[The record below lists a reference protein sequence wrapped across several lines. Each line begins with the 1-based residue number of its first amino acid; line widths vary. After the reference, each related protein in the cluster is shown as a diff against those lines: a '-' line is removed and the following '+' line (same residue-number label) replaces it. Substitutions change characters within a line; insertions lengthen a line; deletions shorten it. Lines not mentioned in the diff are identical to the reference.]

1 MQMEHSMTNS
11 CFRRWILGLL
21 FFSTILTAVILNHSS
36 WRGRLQYDIDYED
49 VITFLDG
56 LKRYRALVDQPQG
69 NLQFIYQYVTDPP
82 HAPLHSFQ
90 AAVAFAVF
98 GIQDWAPYASNV
110 FLLFLLLLAFAYAAR
125 SFGGIALGV
134 GVFFLALSPL
144 AYNTIAEFRPDYPS
158 AILTVWGVLFYLEFL
173 KKGKWHLC
181 ALSGACYGLAILAK
195 PPVFLY
201 VMAIGGGPFFLGL
214 ALGWRENR
222 WAGLVG
228 ALKNSWPFFASCAL
242 VAGPH
247 FAVAAGKIYN
257 YIVLNQVGQDAH
269 LWAFQGGWIERVFY
283 PLSGYGGWI
292 ALGRM
297 WRIALGLAL
306 ASGLAGVILWRW
318 RPSEAKWFLI
328 GFGMV
333 LYSYLF
339 LVINPHMNP
348 YFGITFQIFLLFSG
362 AGLLGYLANLRAP
375 LALRVGA
382 RVFVG
387 IILAFVLIK
396 AFPLPVRAEEIT
408 KGPRKNKEFVQNA
421 NQEALQILANQVSIP
436 AKSYVMVSTYGV
448 ISSHTLQWISDKGEL
463 GFRFQAVPYEN
474 IDGVKKLFDVA
485 QGKNRVDF
493 AIVSEPGVFGV
504 RENLPNAQTSGL
516 LLEYLRNR
524 PGFVEIGRV
533 PDPDG
538 KVYVVFERGM

>member
-1 MQMEHSMTNS
+1 VKAFSPRFQ
-11 CFRRWILGLL
+11 FILLVLL
-21 FFSTILTAVILNHSS
+21 FASLLTVVFLNHSA

-49 VITFLDG
+49 VITYLDG

-69 NLQFIYQYVTDPP
+69 HLQFVYQYVTDPP

-98 GIQDWAPYASNV
+98 GVQDWAPYASNV
-110 FLLFLLLLAFAYAAR
+110 ILLFLLFLAFVYSAKQ
-125 SFGGIALGV
+125 FGGWALAV
-134 GVFFLALSPL
+134 GLGYLALSPL

-158 AILTVWGVLFYLEFL
+158 AILTVCGVLFYLDFL
-173 KKGKWHLC
+173 RSGKMKFC
-181 ALSGACYGLAILAK
+181 ALAGACYGLAMLAK

-214 ALGWRENR
+214 AMGWRESR
-222 WAGLVG
+222 WGGVVG
-228 ALKNSWPFFASCAL
+228 AIKNAWPFFAACAL

-247 FAVAAGKIYN
+247 FAVAAAKIYD

-269 LWAFQGGWIERVFY
+269 LWAFQGGWIERIFY

-306 ASGLAGVILWRW
+306 ASGLAGVILWKFK
-318 RPSEAKWFLI
+318 RPEAKWFLV

-333 LYSYLF
+333 FYSYLF

-362 AGLLGYLANLRAP
+362 AGLLGYLVTLRATLP
-375 LALRVGA
+375 WLVVA

-387 IILAFVLIK
+387 VILAFVFIK

-421 NQEALQILANQVSIP
+421 NQEALRILADHISIP
-436 AKSYVMVSTYGV
+436 TKSYVMVSTYGV
-448 ISSHTLQWISDKGEL
+448 ISSHTLQWISDKEEL
-463 GFRFQAVPYEN
+463 GFRFQAVPYEDF
-474 IDGVKKLFDVA
+474 DGVKKLFEVA

-493 AIVSEPGVFGV
+493 AIVSEEGVWGV
-504 RENLPNAQTSGL
+504 KEALPNARTSGP
-516 LLEYLRNR
+516 LLEILEKN
-524 PGFVEIGRV
+524 PDFTHIGKV
-533 PDPDG
+533 PDPEG
-538 KVYVVFERGM
+538 RAYFIFKRNKS

>member
-1 MQMEHSMTNS
+1 MKISS
-11 CFRRWILGLL
+11 KIYIKLISLFLL
-21 FFSTILTAVILNHSS
+21 ACILTAIFLNHSA

-49 VITFLDG
+49 VITYLDG

-69 NLQFIYQYVTDPP
+69 HLQFIYQYVTEPP

-125 SFGGIALGV
+125 SFGGIAPGV

-173 KKGKWHLC
+173 MKGKWHLC

-222 WAGLVG
+222 LDGLVG

-269 LWAFQGGWIERVFY
+269 LWAFQGGWIERIFY

-306 ASGLAGVILWRW
+306 ASGLAGVVLWKFK
-318 RPSEAKWFLI
+318 RPEAKWFLV

-362 AGLLGYLANLRAP
+362 AGLLGYLATLRATLP
-375 LALRVGA
+375 WLVVA

-387 IILAFVLIK
+387 VILAFVFIK

-421 NQEALQILANQVSIP
+421 NQAALQILSKHVSIP

-448 ISSHTLQWISDKGEL
+448 ISSHTLQWMSDKAEL

-493 AIVSEPGVFGV
+493 AIVSEEGVFGV
-504 RENLPNAQTSGL
+504 REELPNAQTSGP
-516 LLEYLRNR
+516 LLEFLRSQDQYM
-524 PGFVEIGRV
+524 EIGKIT
-533 PDPDG
+533 DPQG
-538 KVYVVFERGM
+538 LAYVVFKREVVK